1 MPELKEVFEMVAQK
15 VEPDL
20 DVWNQQERR
29 QRRAARNRRLGA
41 IGLVAALAVLA
52 AVIVV
57 ASTPEDRNRDVGF
70 GDVRGA
76 APTLETLRGIWLFD
90 GGPDGGETGMLMRF
104 DPDGTFAI
112 DAYGSLDSTPA
123 TQGTFRIEG
132 DLVRFEVEPSARCA
146 TGETFTFRT
155 GLPDAGRLDTVMVEP
170 GCGVA
175 SGTEWTW
182 TRVSPVSAAGTTIR
196 ASSPSGDEGPPED
209 ALALDGIWLLE
220 GTGQLLRIS
229 FSGSYAIDDQGTLGT
244 APYDEGDVEIDG
256 RTMVLIS
263 GPGSR
268 ECRDGARWTWT
279 AVAVEPFGAAMRA
292 TSDRDVC
299 GHGLDDVE
307 LTWIR
312 ISSA

>member
-1 MPELKEVFEMVAQK
+1 MPELKEVFEMVTQK

-29 QRRAARNRRLGA
+29 QRRAARNRRLSA
-41 IGLVAALAVLA
+41 IGLVAAMAVLA

-57 ASTPEDRNRDVGF
+57 ASRPEANSTDV
-70 GDVRGA
+70 DVPAVHGA
-76 APTLETLRGIWLFD
+76 VPTLETLRGIWLFD

-112 DAYGSLDSTPA
+112 DAYGSIDSGPA
-123 TQGTFRIEG
+123 TRGTFRIEG
-132 DLVRFEVEPSARCA
+132 HLVRFEVEPSARCG

-155 GLPDAGRLDTVMVEP
+155 GLPEDGRLETFMVEP
-170 GCGVA
+170 GCGVT

-182 TRVSPVSAAGTTIR
+182 TRVSPVSTGGMTIR
-196 ASSPSGDEGPPED
+196 AGSPSGDAEPPED

-244 APYDEGDVEIDG
+244 AAYDEGALEIDG
-256 RTMVLIS
+256 RTVVLVS
-263 GPGSR
+263 GPDSR
-268 ECRDGARWTWT
+268 ECREGARWTWT
-279 AVAVEPFGAAMRA
+279 AVAVEPFGLAMRA
-292 TSDRDVC
+292 TSGRDVC
-299 GHGLDDVE
+299 GHRVE
-307 LTWIR
+307 DAALTWIR
-312 ISSA
+312 ISSD

>member
-1 MPELKEVFEMVAQK
+1 MPDLKEVFEMVAQK

-20 DVWNQQERR
+20 DVWNQQENR

-41 IGLVAALAVLA
+41 IGLVAAMAVLA
-52 AVIVV
+52 TVMVV
-57 ASTPEDRNRDVGF
+57 ASRPASDSTDV
-70 GDVRGA
+70 DVPAVRGA
-76 APTLETLRGIWLFD
+76 VPTLETLRGIWLFD

-104 DPDGTFAI
+104 DTDGTFAI
-112 DAYGSLDSTPA
+112 DAYGSLDSAPA

-132 DLVRFEVEPSARCA
+132 HLVRFEVGPSARCP

-155 GLPDAGRLDTVMVEP
+155 GLPEDGRLETVMIDP

-175 SGTEWTW
+175 PGTEWTW

-196 ASSPSGDEGPPED
+196 ASSPSGDAAPPGD
-209 ALALDGIWLLE
+209 AGELEGIWLLE

-229 FSGSYAIDDQGTLGT
+229 FSGSYAIDDQGTLGI
-244 APYDEGDVEIDG
+244 APYDEGDIEIDG
-256 RTMVLIS
+256 RTVILIS

-268 ECRDGARWTWT
+268 ECRDGARWTWRS
-279 AVAVEPFGAAMRA
+279 VAVEPFVTAMRA
-292 TSDRDVC
+292 TTGRDGC

-307 LTWIR
+307 LTWIH
-312 ISSA
+312 ISAG

>member
-20 DVWNQQERR
+20 DMWNQQERR

-57 ASTPEDRNRDVGF
+57 ASSPKPDVPVDVGT
-70 GDVRGA
+70 DVQGA

-112 DAYGSLDSTPA
+112 DAYGSLDSAPA

-132 DLVRFEVEPSARCA
+132 DLVRLEVDPSARCA

-155 GLPDAGRLDTVMVEP
+155 GLPDVGRLDTVMVEP

-182 TRVSPVSAAGTTIR
+182 TRVSPVSEAGKTIR
-196 ASSPSGDEGPPED
+196 ATSPSGDAAPPGN
-209 ALALDGIWLLE
+209 ALELKGIWLLE

-244 APYDEGDVEIDG
+244 SPSDEGALEIDG
-256 RTMVLIS
+256 RTVVLIS
-263 GPGSR
+263 GPGSHD
-268 ECRDGARWTWT
+268 CRTGARWKWT
-279 AVAVEPFGAAMRA
+279 AVAVEPFGTAMRA
-292 TSDRDVC
+292 TSGRDVC
-299 GHGLDDVE
+299 GHGLEDLE